1 MPAAPP
7 VTLRPL
13 AGHPDE
19 VAAIQS
25 LFESAPIYF
34 ERIAGGPA
42 GPTEAL
48 GTFSDLPPGSSRD
61 NKHVLAIVSEGEIVG
76 CIDVVRGFPDPA
88 TAMLGLL
95 LVGEPW
101 QGRGVGAAAY
111 RALESLVAGWDG
123 CRCVRIGV
131 VRTNGAVLAFWRRL
145 GFVET
150 GEVKPYARGPVASE
164 IVVLS
169 KPLP

>member
-1 MPAAPP
+1 MASDPP

-13 AGHPDE
+13 TGHPE
-19 VAAIQS
+19 EIAAIQS
-25 LFESAPIYF
+25 VFASTPIYF
-34 ERIAGGPA
+34 DRVSGGPP
-42 GPTEAL
+42 GPTEARD
-48 GTFSDLPPGSSRD
+48 TFTDLPPGSSRD
-61 NKHVLAIVSEGEIVG
+61 DKHVFAIVSGGEIVG

-111 RALESLVAGWDG
+111 RALEAVVAGWDG
-123 CRCVRIGV
+123 CRRVRIGV
-131 VRTNGAVLAFWRRL
+131 VRTNEAVLAFWRRL